1 MRLKTYFVESVEKA
15 MLRALG
21 EFGDEAMLVHSK
33 RTSPEMRHLGEY
45 EVVFASPH
53 NGLSGPPPVVQPP
66 PFPERALVELLARKR
81 PGRATDSMA
90 RSHQSSA
97 TIGEEAGRIRCELR
111 ALARMMDA
119 PPTEKLSRP
128 EEIRGVLDQ
137 LYGFL
142 AEREVQSKHIW
153 DLTRQVGIDLMRGAA
168 SSYQARSSVLLN
180 ELLVRGLIPNSSPAK
195 EHLQVVAL
203 VGPPGAGKT
212 TTIAKLAVREGLAKG
227 RPLQVLDFDD
237 QRIGGGDQL
246 QTICAL
252 LGVPYQRLSS
262 PEALVEVLGRSHTPG
277 LILIDTPGLS
287 RQDSTELAVMSLG
300 LGASATIERHL
311 VLPCTL
317 RFAELTRF
325 WNTFRVCHP
334 THLLLTRADESLCFG
349 PTWSL
354 AKSIN
359 LPLSWMAT
367 GRRIPESLVEATPEL
382 LVDLLNVGY
391 SSIEQK
397 SVVSLQSEVQT
408 ATGAMASV
416 GHSPTRSMFSL

>member
-1 MRLKTYFVESVEKA
+1 MRLKTYFAASVEEA

-33 RTSPEMRHLGEY
+33 STSLENRHLGDY

-53 NGLSGPPPVVQPP
+53 NGFSGAIPVVPPP
-66 PFPERALVELLARKR
+66 PFPERALVELPARKK
-81 PGRATDSMA
+81 PERATDSMA
-90 RSHQSSA
+90 RPEYSSGPV
-97 TIGEEAGRIRCELR
+97 GEKASRIRRELR

-119 PPTEKLSRP
+119 PPREDISHP
-128 EEIRGVLDQ
+128 EEIRVVLDQ
-137 LYGFL
+137 LHVFL
-142 AEREVQSKHIW
+142 AEREVQSNHIW
-153 DLTRQVGIDLMRGAA
+153 DLTRQVGIDLMRGAGN
-168 SSYQARSSVLLN
+168 SDQDRSSILLN
-180 ELLVRGLIPNSSPAK
+180 ELLVHGLTPNSLPTSDP
-195 EHLQVVAL
+195 LRVVAL

-227 RPLQVLDFDD
+227 RPLQVLDLDD

-252 LGVPYQRLSS
+252 IGVPYQRLNG
-262 PEALVEVLGRSHTPG
+262 PEALVEVLGRAHTRG

-287 RQDSTELAVMSLG
+287 RHDSTELAVMSLG
-300 LGASATIERHL
+300 LSATATIERHL
-311 VLPCTL
+311 VLPCTV

-325 WNTFRVCHP
+325 WTTFRVCHP
-334 THLLLTRADESLCFG
+334 THLLFTCADESLCFG
-349 PTWSL
+349 PAWSL

-367 GRRIPESLVEATPEL
+367 GRRVPESLVEANPKL
-382 LVDLLNVGY
+382 LVDLLNFGY

-397 SVVSLQSEVQT
+397 STFCLQSDART
-408 ATGAMASV
+408 ATSVVASV